1 VDEEDDTVRF
11 IHHSARSF
19 CLGGTHSVINW
30 RFTQVEA
37 DQHMA
42 ETLVTYLSC
51 NVFETRLSKGVVP
64 KIDAKEMPKIV
75 AMNAMSTHHMGT
87 SIATRLLSSKSK
99 MKRDIGPTLAKVS
112 VDRSPGDQFPF
123 LSYAKRHWLR
133 HTSHLEDLPS
143 LPYWH
148 TLLDHP
154 SFGVNQHEFP
164 TRIFIPDIWLQSVDR
179 LLSQAERSKIRN
191 RWRRSMITK
200 QISSLVPPQWASMI
214 WALSSGHILLLKH
227 ELTKARGAQ
236 RIKSYVKLWSLLR
249 RVSLQA
255 PLVLEIDMDYNMARW
270 LSRMFVN
277 LAIDHPA
284 KDYLLRRIPESD
296 SLHAELLMKAIRN
309 NDVVSICSLI
319 RYDLQHYENLL
330 DMEWYDDDGVY
341 IQRASVP
348 RILKAAF
355 ASHPEKELME
365 SMILLD
371 DDWFRNLLPWFC
383 FMNLS
388 YFQWSGGQDPPL
400 SFEKAFEA
408 LRQVGVSD
416 QRVGLLK
423 TLLEVARGRLVEIDG
438 LEVSKV
444 PPLED

>member
-1 VDEEDDTVRF
+1 
-11 IHHSARSF
+11 
-19 CLGGTHSVINW
+19 
-30 RFTQVEA
+30 
-37 DQHMA
+37 
-42 ETLVTYLSC
+42 
-51 NVFETRLSKGVVP
+51 
-64 KIDAKEMPKIV
+64 
-75 AMNAMSTHHMGT
+75 MNAMSTHHMGT